1 MAKTTSFQVH
11 QDTKGEFRF
20 KLIAKNGE
28 AVALGSE
35 GYKSKAACMGAVKK
49 MKEWANTEVI
59 NFVEKNA
66 KPVAKAAVK
75 KVAVVKKA
83 VTKVATSVAA
93 PAAK

>member
-35 GYKSKAACMGAVKK
+35 GYKTKAACMGAVKK

-59 NFVEKNA
+59 NVIEKNA
-66 KPVAKAAVK
+66 KPAAK
-75 KVAVVKKA
+75 KVAVKVPVKKA
-83 VTKVATSVAA
+83 PVSAVTPVVK
-93 PAAK
+93 